1 MKTDKDDGKKKD
13 KKKKDKKKKSKKK
26 KKKNKKSKKKKSKK
40 QKKTGEGRRKEDFNL
55 LCMFGLCGGGG
66 GLQVE
71 LSSLKVI
78 ILISALKDQ
87 P

>member
-1 MKTDKDDGKKKD
+1 MKTDKDDKTKKD

-26 KKKNKKSKKKKSKK
+26 KSKKKTSKK
-40 QKKTGEGRRKEDFNL
+40 QKNTEEHGRKDDYNL

-71 LSSLKVI
+71 LSSLKVTMM
-78 ILISALKDQ
+78 A
-87 P
+87 

>member
-13 KKKKDKKKKSKKK
+13 NKKKSKKKKSKKK
-26 KKKNKKSKKKKSKK
+26 KKA
-40 QKKTGEGRRKEDFNL
+40 KEHDRNEDYNF

-71 LSSLKVI
+71 NRDFNCQ
-78 ILISALKDQ
+78 A
-87 P
+87 